1 MTKRSLLPIALALLF
16 RIAAPGQEAASGVS
30 VPVTLSGSSRAVWA
44 PSEEGG
50 EERSAAAGF
59 RAVLSPTLKLGSHWF
74 AYAALDVHSSKYF
87 SYYSEYD
94 EQPVETKLMQAFVG
108 YSTRLSG
115 ASVLVKAGRLS
126 SAFGLFP
133 IEYDDAKMPLIDA
146 PPLYTNYLPLRPD
159 QLPCNVNDILR
170 QTYGSEVEYGCGGQ
184 GVERYG
190 MAPVSLF
197 GLPAVE
203 VETSFSR
210 IDGRLQ
216 ITNSS
221 PANPQSLTAGGQFV
235 QWTAGAGYTLPGGLH
250 LGVSGFRGPYLDHDL
265 NSLLPPGKTI
275 RDYPASA
282 IGIDAEWSRGAWS
295 LEGEWQHYRFALP
308 GFSVSPSENG
318 AYGQA
323 KWIVSPR
330 LFLAMRASALHFG
343 RIQDSSGLNANL
355 FAAPQQVYEVSA
367 GYRLNRRQLLKFG
380 AGWTNGNSWA
390 VGNWLWPQTN
400 RYQLEAQLVTSFTA
414 ISKAFR

>member
-1 MTKRSLLPIALALLF
+1 MKRSLVPLVLLLF
-16 RIAAPGQEAASGVS
+16 CRVAASGQEAASGLS
-30 VPVTLSGSSRAVWA
+30 VPATLSGTARAVWA
-44 PSEEGG
+44 PSG
-50 EERSAAAGF
+50 ESGEDRTAAAGF

-74 AYAALDVHSSKYF
+74 AYSALDVHSSKYF
-87 SYYSEYD
+87 PYYSEYD
-94 EQPVETKLMQAFVG
+94 EQPVQIKLMQAFVG
-108 YSTRLSG
+108 YSAMISG

-159 QLPCNVNDILR
+159 QMPCGVNDILS
-170 QTYGSEVEYGCGGQ
+170 QTYGSEVEYGCGGPD
-184 GVERYG
+184 VERYG
-190 MAPVSLF
+190 MSPVSLF
-197 GLPAVE
+197 GLPAIE
-203 VETSFSR
+203 LETSFSR
-210 IDGRLQ
+210 IDARLQ

-221 PANPQSLTAGGQFV
+221 PANPHSLTANGQFA

-250 LGVSGFRGPYLDHDL
+250 LGVSGFRGPYLDHTL
-265 NSLLPPGKTI
+265 AALLPSGTTI

-282 IGIDAEWSRGAWS
+282 AGLDAEWSRGAWS
-295 LEGEWQHYRFALP
+295 LQGEWQQYHFALP
-308 GFSVSPSENG
+308 GFAVSPSENG

-343 RIQDSSGLNANL
+343 RMQDSSGHSANL

-380 AGWTNGNSWA
+380 GSWTNGNSWA

-414 ISKAFR
+414 MSKAFR